1 MITFT
6 ALGLLAA
13 FGAGMLSFLAPCV
26 LPLMPSYLSYLAG
39 VSLQEAGPQVP
50 FNWRVSFHA
59 LWFVVGFTLLFT
71 VLGVVTASL
80 GLALSAYQVLLERIG
95 GVLLILFGIVLTGW
109 VTLPWLSRT
118 YHLQVKP
125 GRSVWWRSG
134 LIGIAFGAS
143 WSACSGPILGAV
155 LILSAGSA
163 RSIAQGAILML
174 AFALGLGVP
183 FLIVALVVD
192 RIRPLLRRI
201 RRATA
206 VLTTIDNPITSRDLA
221 MPTCSATVFD
231 HDTYARLAM
240 QCCGSESCDRRAC
253 RCAVAA

>member
-1 MITFT
+1 MVQQE
-6 ALGLLAA
+6 AMRDGWNGEA
-13 FGAGMLSFLAPCV
+13 FGLSGAMYGEETFPSSYADGAGILSFLAPCV
-26 LPLMPSYLSYLAG
+26 LPLVPSYLSYLAG
-39 VSLQEAGPQVP
+39 VSLQEARPQVP

-71 VLGVVTASL
+71 VLGAVTATL

-125 GRSVWWRSG
+125 GRSLWWRSG

-143 WSACSGPILGAV
+143 WSACTGPILGAV
-155 LILSAGSA
+155 LVLSAGSA
-163 RSIAQGAILML
+163 RSIAQGAIIML
-174 AFALGLGVP
+174 TFALGLGVP
-183 FLIVALVVD
+183 FLVVGLLVD
-192 RIRPLLRRI
+192 RISPVLRRI

-206 VLTTIDNPITSRDLA
+206 VLTTIGGVLLILMGIFLLTGLFSTS
-221 MPTCSATVFD
+221 
-231 HDTYARLAM
+231 
-240 QCCGSESCDRRAC
+240 G
-253 RCAVAA
+253 